1 MRLIARSI
9 VSAVCLSL
17 LVAFAPMASA
27 QQSPADRVAAIKQ
40 WLAQTKAQLKGYQW
54 MQTTV
59 VTVKGDVKSTT
70 VNRCDYD
77 ATGTL
82 QKEPVSASPT
92 SENERKLTDA
102 MQKAVALV
110 KTYVPPNPLKLQARK
125 DAGKVSL
132 DSAPGGQGLRV
143 NFHDY
148 EVPGD
153 NLSVT
158 LDPATNRLLGLDV
171 ATYIDNPK
179 DAVTLAVTIGTL
191 PDGTE
196 YPDVISLNAASKEL
210 AVTATNS
217 DYRKAG
223 SQR

>member
-1 MRLIARSI
+1 MRLIVRSI

-27 QQSPADRVAAIKQ
+27 QQGPADRVAAITQ
-40 WLAQTKAQLKGYQW
+40 WLAESKAQLKGYQW
-54 MQTTV
+54 TQTTV
-59 VTVKGDVKSTT
+59 ATLMGGVKSTK
-70 VNRCDYD
+70 VSHCYYD

-82 QKEPVSASPT
+82 QRDPVSASLAP
-92 SENERKLTDA
+92 EKERDLTDT

-110 KTYVPPNPLKLQARK
+110 NTYVPPNSLKLQARK

-132 DSAPGGQGLRV
+132 DAAPGGQNIRV

-171 ATYIDNPK
+171 ATYIDDPK

-191 PDGTE
+191 PDGTD
-196 YPDVISLNAASKEL
+196 YPNVITLNAASKEL
-210 AVTATNS
+210 TVTATNS
-217 DYRKAG
+217 GYRKAG
-223 SQR
+223 N

>member
-1 MRLIARSI
+1 MRLIARLVAST
-9 VSAVCLSL
+9 ACLAL
-17 LVAFAPMASA
+17 LVAFAPTAAA
-27 QQSPADRVAAIKQ
+27 QQSPADRVAAIDQ
-40 WLAQTKAQLKGYQW
+40 WLAHSKARLKGYQW

-59 VTVKGDVKSTT
+59 VTLKGDVKSTK
-70 VNRCDYD
+70 VSRCYYD

-82 QKEPVSASPT
+82 QKEPVSASPAL
-92 SENERKLTDA
+92 ENERDLTDTT
-102 MQKAVALV
+102 QKAVALV

-132 DSAPGGQGLRV
+132 DSAPGGRNIRV

-158 LDPATNRLLGLDV
+158 MDPATNRLLGLDV
-171 ATYIDNPK
+171 ATYLDDPK
-179 DAVTLAVTIGTL
+179 DAVTLSVTIGSL

-196 YPDVISLNAASKEL
+196 YPTVITLNTASKEL
-210 AVTATNS
+210 TVTATNS
-217 DYRKAG
+217 GYRKAG
-223 SQR
+223 N

>member
-1 MRLIARSI
+1 MRLIARSV
-9 VSAVCLSL
+9 VSSVGLAL
-17 LVAFAPMASA
+17 LVAFAPTAAA
-27 QQSPADRVAAIKQ
+27 QQSPADRVAAIDQ
-40 WLAQTKAQLKGYQW
+40 WLAHSKARLKGYQW

-59 VTVKGDVKSTT
+59 VTLKGDVKSTK
-70 VNRCDYD
+70 VSRCYYD

-82 QKEPVSASPT
+82 QKEPVSAAPAPA
-92 SENERKLTDA
+92 NERDLTET

-132 DSAPGGQGLRV
+132 DSAPGGHGLRV
-143 NFHDY
+143 TFHDY

-158 LDPATNRLLGLDV
+158 LDPATNRVLGLDV
-171 ATYIDNPK
+171 ATYLDKPK
-179 DAVTLAVTIGTL
+179 TAVTLAVTVGTL

-196 YPDVISLNAASKEL
+196 YPNVITLNAASTEL
-210 AVTATNS
+210 TVTATNS
-217 DYRKAG
+217 EFRKPN
-223 SQR
+223 

>member
-1 MRLIARSI
+1 MRIVARSV
-9 VSAVCLSL
+9 VSTVCLTL
-17 LVAFAPMASA
+17 LVAFAPGASA

-40 WLAQTKAQLKGYQW
+40 WLAQSKAQLRGYQW
-54 MQTTV
+54 TQTTV
-59 VTVKGDVKSTT
+59 LTLKGEVKSTK
-70 VNRCDYD
+70 VSRCYYD

-82 QKEPVSASPT
+82 QREPVSASLAPQ
-92 SENERKLTDA
+92 NERELTDT
-102 MQKAVALV
+102 MQKAIALV

-132 DSAPGGQGLRV
+132 DAAPSGQNIRV

-148 EVPGD
+148 EVRGD
-153 NLSVT
+153 NLSVM
-158 LDPATNRLLGLDV
+158 LDPATNRLLGLGV
-171 ATYIDNPK
+171 ATYIDDPK

>member
-1 MRLIARSI
+1 MRLIARSV
-9 VSAVCLSL
+9 VSSVGLAL
-17 LVAFAPMASA
+17 LVAFAPTAAA
-27 QQSPADRVAAIKQ
+27 QQSPADRVAAIDQ
-40 WLAQTKAQLKGYQW
+40 WLAHSKARLKGYQW

-59 VTVKGDVKSTT
+59 VTLKGDVKSTK
-70 VNRCDYD
+70 VSRCYYD

-82 QKEPVSASPT
+82 QKEPVSAAPAPA
-92 SENERKLTDA
+92 NERDLTET

-132 DSAPGGQGLRV
+132 DSAPGGHGLRV
-143 NFHDY
+143 TFHDY

-158 LDPATNRLLGLDV
+158 LDPATNRVLGLDV
-171 ATYIDNPK
+171 ATYLDKPK
-179 DAVTLAVTIGTL
+179 TAVTLAVTVGTL

-196 YPDVISLNAASKEL
+196 YPNVITLNAASTEL
-210 AVTATNS
+210 TVTATNS
-217 DYRKAG
+217 EFRPLN
-223 SQR
+223 